1 MIFHGMFS
9 STVGEKSVSSA
20 LDCKLILAP
29 RLLTEYSTQ
38 YSTEDT
44 AQATLGTQAAQAAPA
59 PGTGHLHRGRCH
71 VIVLAVAS

>member
-1 MIFHGMFS
+1 MMWHRMFS

-44 AQATLGTQAAQAAPA
+44 AQATLGTQAAQPA

-71 VIVLAVAS
+71 VILLAVAS